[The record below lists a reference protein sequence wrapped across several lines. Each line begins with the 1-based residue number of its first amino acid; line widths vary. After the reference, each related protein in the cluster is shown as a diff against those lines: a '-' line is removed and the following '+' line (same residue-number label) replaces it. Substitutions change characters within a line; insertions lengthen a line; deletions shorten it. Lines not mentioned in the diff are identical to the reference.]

1 MPRFG
6 ERAKNCLW
14 SGPSGFK
21 HKFSFALVFKCL
33 YEGGSKSS
41 RKSAA
46 KFVIVMRNLRSLCM
60 L

>member
-1 MPRFG
+1 MHLWISK
-6 ERAKNCLW
+6 KN
-14 SGPSGFK
+14 
-21 HKFSFALVFKCL
+21 LVYPLLEFRISII

>member
-1 MPRFG
+1 MNING
-6 ERAKNCLW
+6 L
-14 SGPSGFK
+14 
-21 HKFSFALVFKCL
+21 ALSK